1 MNTKKAC
8 EQIPKTQDEY
18 LINFLKEKGYRPKST
33 KKYLLGLIKRLKRKN
48 KMIIFSSCVDYN
60 YKKQKDASKDNLV
73 IEGTLKM
80 IAKIKD
86 IENEFDKEFVK
97 NQIKNLKGE

>member
-1 MNTKKAC
+1 MNTKKVC
-8 EQIPKTQDEY
+8 EQISKTQDDY

-33 KKYLLGLIKRLKRKN
+33 KKYFLGLIKRLKKQN
-48 KMIIFSSCVDYN
+48 KMLIFTSWIDYDEDLSN
-60 YKKQKDASKDNLV
+60 NLV

>member
-8 EQIPKTQDEY
+8 EQISKTKDEY
-18 LINFLKEKGYRPKST
+18 LMDFLKKKGYRPKPTT
-33 KKYLLGLIKRLKRKN
+33 KYMLGLIKRLKKQN
-48 KMIIFSSCVDYN
+48 KMLICSSWVDYN
-60 YKKQKDASKDNLV
+60 YKKQDASDNLV

-80 IAKIKD
+80 IAEIKD

-97 NQIKNLKGE
+97 NQIKNLRGDD